1 MPSTLIGV
9 REAAIRLGVHENTIR
24 NWEER
29 GLIRSVRLPVS
40 GYRRF
45 DAGEVARFADE
56 MRAVFALADEGPT
69 VARRTPSSARIVHG
83 DIE

>member
-1 MPSTLIGV
+1 MQKTLFGV
-9 REAAIRLGVHENTIR
+9 REAAARLGVHENTIR
-24 NWEER
+24 NWEQR

-45 DAGEVARFADE
+45 HPDDLARFAQE
-56 MRAVFALADEGPT
+56 MRGGFPPAEEGPE
-69 VARRTPSSARIVHG
+69 VAPGASRKIVHG